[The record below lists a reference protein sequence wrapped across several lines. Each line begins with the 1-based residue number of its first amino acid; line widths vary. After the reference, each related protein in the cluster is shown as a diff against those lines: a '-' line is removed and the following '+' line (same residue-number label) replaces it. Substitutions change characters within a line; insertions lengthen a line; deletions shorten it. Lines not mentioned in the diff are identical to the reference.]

1 MGLFDKFKSKDFK
14 DNPFV
19 RKGEEALYRQAMNE
33 IESGSINK
41 GVYAKALADS
51 EGNEDKVRSLY
62 LKYRVQSILD
72 ERVLDGIR
80 EREKEQKRKDRW
92 HSFGNF
98 IWAAILIL
106 FLIYLSTPQNPSK
119 RYR

>member
-62 LKYRVQSILD
+62 LKYRIQSILD
-72 ERVLDGIR
+72 DKVLAELAAKERKERNERLRGFFVIIVIVLI
-80 EREKEQKRKDRW
+80 
-92 HSFGNF
+92 
-98 IWAAILIL
+98 
-106 FLIYLSTPQNPSK
+106 IYWLSL
-119 RYR
+119 